1 MNKDILELEKEIDNL
16 DDIKEWSQKIQKMKE
31 LQERINLQKIKI
43 NSLFESINSGE
54 IKKVKKSKKDKDLN
68 LDELLKEFETCE
80 NVDDKIK
87 LFNQIQYLIK
97 ESELELFDE

>member
-1 MNKDILELEKEIDNL
+1 MNKDILELEKEIDGL
-16 DDIKEWSQKIQKMKE
+16 DEIKEWSQKIQKMKE

-54 IKKVKKSKKDKDLN
+54 IKKIKKSKKDKDLN

-97 ESELELFDE
+97 ESELELFEE